1 MKNVIEETRMKKIDL
16 IKKSMFVVRER
27 MENIKLESLKHV
39 IVLKGYN
46 NDGKTSVL
54 KCLIEELYK
63 RNPKNWIG
71 KQKFNPEKVEVEKSK
86 GEYRAVFNYK
96 GIIIAI
102 QTAGDTRDIIIKNFQ
117 YFEKCKVSIAITAV
131 RVHEKNRADI
141 VAEHTYSEINS
152 MRSFVSHEIS
162 IEGMKL
168 RTKAAEMKVVNQIIG
183 ELDKLVMEVAK

>member
-1 MKNVIEETRMKKIDL
+1 MKKIDQ
-16 IKKSMFVVRER
+16 IKESMVVVREK
-27 MENIKLESLKHV
+27 MEDIKLECLKHV

-54 KCLIEELYK
+54 KCLIEELYN
-63 RNPKNWIG
+63 RNPQNWVG
-71 KQKFNPEKVEVEKSK
+71 KQKFNPEKVDVEKSK

-102 QTAGDTRDIIIKNFQ
+102 KTAGDTRDIIIKNFQ
-117 YFEKCKVSIAITAV
+117 YFGKCKVSIAITAV